1 MIDCLYKPFKHWS
14 EKGGVYIISDTH
26 FDDPDCK
33 LMNPHWITPEEQ
45 VKRINS
51 VVHKNDT
58 LIHLGDV
65 GDPKYIKQL
74 KAGYKVLILGNHDR
88 GVSYYEPYFD
98 EVYSGML
105 QIAQKIILSHEPIIT
120 CCSASAEPIVMNL
133 HGHRHCQELFID
145 TLGYGRNFCAD
156 VINYDPINLGKL
168 IKNGLLSK
176 VRDIHR
182 ITIDNADLFCK
193 GDKYGREGIHQ

>member
-1 MIDCLYKPFKHWS
+1 MIDCLYKPFKYWS

-33 LMNPHWITPEEQ
+33 LMNSDWITPEEQ
-45 VKRINS
+45 VLRINS
-51 VVHKNDT
+51 RVHKNDT

-65 GDPKYIKQL
+65 GDPTYIKQL
-74 KAGYKVLILGNHDR
+74 KAGHKVLIIGNHDR

-105 QIAQKIILSHEPIIT
+105 QIAQKIILSHEPIMVIT
-120 CCSASAEPIVMNL
+120 HQESPVINL
-133 HGHRHCQELFID
+133 HGHNHCQDSFID
-145 TLGYGRNFCAD
+145 LLGCGRNFCAD
-156 VINYDPINLGKL
+156 VINYEPINLGKL

-176 VRDIHR
+176 VKDIHR

-193 GDKYGREGIHQ
+193 GDKDGREGIHQ